1 MMIKDLQR
9 MADRLSDLIKA
20 PVNIELNNCGGYDMV
35 LWVGDREDENGI
47 GGCYCNETEEQIY
60 SEDYEPR
67 TAEDEVWN
75 ELQTM
80 IGLVEW
86 LKKTGRLNE
95 NFVEQE
101 AHNNDK

>member
-1 MMIKDLQR
+1 MMINDLQKK
-9 MADRLSDLIKA
+9 AEQLAELIKA
-20 PVNIELNNCGGYDMV
+20 PVEIELNNCGGYDMV
-35 LWVGDREDENGI
+35 LWI
-47 GGCYCNETEEQIY
+47 GGKDAEQPGIC
-60 SEDYEPR
+60 SCFDDEDCGVEDYEPR
-67 TAEDEVWN
+67 TAADEVWN

-101 AHNNDK
+101 ANNNDK

>member
-1 MMIKDLQR
+1 MMINDLQKK
-9 MADRLSDLIKA
+9 AEQLAELIKA

-35 LWVGDREDENGI
+35 LWIGDEDGEQPGPCS
-47 GGCYCNETEEQIY
+47 CYCNETMDEIMAD
-60 SEDYEPR
+60 DYEPR

-95 NFVEQE
+95 NFSEQE
-101 AHNNDK
+101 AE